1 MRRSE
6 YLKALDSTD
15 REIRDVAGGGAS
27 DIRTDGRQED
37 LDAVARA
44 HHLAATRRNPT
55 IHQKPVEGDAL
66 IAQWI
71 ALVDA
76 DDRRRQAFDILSLG
90 EAGPCERVAGVK
102 GLDAVSHGGAVVPEV
117 EHDALILDGGR
128 VLRLRPLTGD
138 VGAQGVDAL
147 DVHHLSDKSQDT
159 VKLGAG
165 VIATMSALVL
175 GLLVSSAKNSYDVAS
190 ANVAQIGAKFIELDE
205 LLAEYGPET
214 MPLREQVKTIL
225 AGRIDLLWHPQ
236 ANTLSVLLT
245 NERSKTIATLQN
257 SLGALVP
264 VSEEQKMV
272 LGELWQINGELR
284 KGRLLLI
291 EQQREGLPPIL
302 LGLLVFRLTLLFVS
316 FGLFAP
322 RNVTVITVL
331 MVCALS
337 VSSAIFLILEMSRPL
352 EGMIKVSSAPL
363 LEALK
368 LIGH

>member
-1 MRRSE
+1 
-6 YLKALDSTD
+6 
-15 REIRDVAGGGAS
+15 
-27 DIRTDGRQED
+27 
-37 LDAVARA
+37 
-44 HHLAATRRNPT
+44 
-55 IHQKPVEGDAL
+55 
-66 IAQWI
+66 
-71 ALVDA
+71 
-76 DDRRRQAFDILSLG
+76 
-90 EAGPCERVAGVK
+90 
-102 GLDAVSHGGAVVPEV
+102 
-117 EHDALILDGGR
+117 
-128 VLRLRPLTGD
+128 
-138 VGAQGVDAL
+138 
-147 DVHHLSDKSQDT
+147 
-159 VKLGAG
+159 
-165 VIATMSALVL
+165 
-175 GLLVSSAKNSYDVAS
+175 
-190 ANVAQIGAKFIELDE
+190 
-205 LLAEYGPET
+205 
-214 MPLREQVKTIL
+214 
-225 AGRIDLLWHPQ
+225 
-236 ANTLSVLLT
+236 VLLT

>member
-1 MRRSE
+1 
-6 YLKALDSTD
+6 
-15 REIRDVAGGGAS
+15 
-27 DIRTDGRQED
+27 
-37 LDAVARA
+37 
-44 HHLAATRRNPT
+44 
-55 IHQKPVEGDAL
+55 
-66 IAQWI
+66 
-71 ALVDA
+71 
-76 DDRRRQAFDILSLG
+76 
-90 EAGPCERVAGVK
+90 
-102 GLDAVSHGGAVVPEV
+102 
-117 EHDALILDGGR
+117 
-128 VLRLRPLTGD
+128 
-138 VGAQGVDAL
+138 
-147 DVHHLSDKSQDT
+147 
-159 VKLGAG
+159 
-165 VIATMSALVL
+165 MSALVL

-225 AGRIDLLWHPQ
+225 ARRIDLLWHPQ